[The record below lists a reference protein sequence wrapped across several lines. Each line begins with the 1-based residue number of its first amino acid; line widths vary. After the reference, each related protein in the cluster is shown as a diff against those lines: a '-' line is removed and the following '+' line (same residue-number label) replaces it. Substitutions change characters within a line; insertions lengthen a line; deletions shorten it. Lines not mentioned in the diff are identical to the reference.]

1 MEESHREID
10 IQPISSATV
19 NSSTISSEN
28 KDDQVRNEVIV
39 AAALIAVATYQ
50 ALLSPPEAISI
61 DDIEISLAR
70 IVGASHIMNSGVV
83 SISIIFLCI
92 DESSWGDE
100 GHLRSRGNDDG
111 AVSAQEV
118 MSSVSLGGKE

>member
-61 DDIEISLAR
+61 DDIEISLAQR
-70 IVGASHIMNSGVV
+70 SARVVGVTKATSGPEAMAMEQC
-83 SISIIFLCI
+83 L
-92 DESSWGDE
+92 
-100 GHLRSRGNDDG
+100 HRR
-111 AVSAQEV
+111 
-118 MSSVSLGGKE
+118 